1 MFVARM
7 VFFRLHE
14 SPRYLVHAGR
24 PEEAIESLQLI
35 SKFNG
40 SELSL
45 GLDDVADHHI
55 AATES
60 HVQPSSPSNENG
72 AAISVDREVTATT
85 PLTSEILFEADPA
98 IDRDENLT
106 RPRTLV
112 SQTSR
117 DLLRNSLDG
126 EQKDYNSTGSTPQ
139 DSRSASS
146 AGSTYSDSGAAN
158 RSPRRRPPARV
169 ESSRRLST
177 ASSLYEMKSKM
188 YWKLPRWLRKPLY
201 AWMDRIAMV
210 LAPEWFKTTVLVW
223 AVWCSMSLGVSSLMT
238 SF

>member
-1 MFVARM
+1 MFLARI

-40 SELSL
+40 SELAL

-55 AATES
+55 AETED
-60 HVQPSSPSNENG
+60 HVQSPNQSNENG
-72 AAISVDREVTATT
+72 AAISVDREASSAA
-85 PLTSEILFEADPA
+85 PLTSEILFEADTPN
-98 IDRDENLT
+98 DRDEG

-117 DLLRNSLDG
+117 ELLRSPPDG
-126 EQKDYNSTGSTPQ
+126 EQKDYNATGSTPQ
-139 DSRSASS
+139 DSHSGSS
-146 AGSTYSDSGAAN
+146 AGSTYSEAGVVNDST
-158 RSPRRRPPARV
+158 RRRPPLRT
-169 ESSRRLST
+169 EGNRRLST
-177 ASSLYEMKSKM
+177 TSSFYEMKSKV
-188 YWKLPRWLRKPLY
+188 YWKLPRWLRKPLW

-210 LAPEWFKTTVLVW
+210 LAPEWFRTTILVW
-223 AVWCSMSLGVSSLMT
+223 AVWCSMSLGMS
-238 SF
+238 